1 MGNPLYN
8 LFIQPLELLI
18 ELIFSVM
25 KSISGNYGLA
35 IIMVSVVVNI
45 LIFPLYK
52 RSDAMQEAEHKKQK
66 EMEPWIKHIRKTF
79 KGDERFMMLQTYYRQ
94 QDYAP
99 ISAVKGSFSLLLQ
112 IPFFMAAYHF
122 LSSIDMQGVSFLFIP
137 NLGAADHLIKIGSL
151 SINLLP
157 LMMTGFNL
165 LSAAIYLKGTRL
177 RDKIQ
182 TVVLALA
189 FLVILYRSP
198 SALVLYWTMNNFF
211 SLLKNVLMK
220 LVGPALSKRKK
231 AQASSLKVQTAS
243 EDTLKPDKAEIR
255 KGAATFVLA
264 AFFLTLITGLVVPAA
279 AVSASPEDYIS
290 VNPTV
295 NPVLLIF
302 NTLFISAGIFMVW
315 GGIIYFV
322 SKEKQRTALTA
333 VFWSLSLPAI
343 VNYMFFGK
351 KLGTISP
358 LFRFNDGL
366 NYSKPELLISTA
378 VFLILLA
385 AAVIVY
391 IKKRALVRPVLAVLV
406 LSVLILG
413 SYQTIK
419 AQSHVRAL
427 GRDFRVSSSSEEIEP
442 IIPLSKSGK
451 NVVVI
456 MLDRAINDYFP
467 YALNEKP
474 ELKESFDGFTYY
486 PNTISH
492 GLFTVYGTPPLFGGY
507 EYTPKAI
514 NERDDVPLVDKQNEA
529 LKVMPVLFLN
539 NGYNVTVC
547 DPPYANYREICDL
560 SIYDDYP
567 EINAYET
574 MGKYISEGEHY
585 TKSVSD
591 TSRRNCVYYGILKVL
606 PPILQRFVYDYGD
619 YYQMEKK
626 HIQEPEFLGS
636 YAVLDNLDKLTYIKD
651 DDQNTFMM
659 MDNNTTHAPCL
670 LHLPDYT
677 PADSTSDASDT
688 PAYLELDGR
697 ICKLDNSI
705 LVQHYHVNMAAYLKL
720 AEWFDY
726 LRANDLYDNTRIIIA
741 ADHGRVLNQFDDL
754 MLDEYVDIEG
764 YHPILLFKD
773 FNSTGLTISDEFMT
787 NADVPSLATKDLIKD
802 AVNPFTGNPITSK
815 DKENGQY
822 VTTSPFFE
830 LLDNPGNTFN
840 TEDSYWYKVS
850 GNIFDKSNWV
860 RINGNE

>member
-137 NLGAADHLIKIGSL
+137 NLGAADHLLKIGPFAV
-151 SINLLP
+151 NLLP

-211 SLLKNVLMK
+211 SLLKNVFMK
-220 LVGPALSKRKK
+220 LIGPYLARRKKQSASFLADSSLEDSVKTDKRKMREGTF
-231 AQASSLKVQTAS
+231 S
-243 EDTLKPDKAEIR
+243 
-255 KGAATFVLA
+255 FVLA
-264 AFFLTLITGLVVPAA
+264 ALFLTLIAGFVVPAA
-279 AVSASPEDYIS
+279 AVSASPEDFIS

-295 NPVLLIF
+295 NPVHLIF
-302 NTLFISAGIFMVW
+302 NTFFISAGIFMVW

-322 SKEKQRTALTA
+322 SKEKQRTAITGA
-333 VFWSLSLPAI
+333 FWCLCLPAI

-351 KLGTISP
+351 RLGTISP

-366 NYSKPELLISTA
+366 GYGAKELLISTA
-378 VFLILLA
+378 VFIVLVSVSLF
-385 AAVIVY
+385 VY
-391 IKKRALVRPVLAVLV
+391 IKKRAFIRPVLAVLV

-413 SYQTIK
+413 SYQTVK
-419 AQSHVRAL
+419 AQSHIRAL
-427 GRDFRVSSSSEEIEP
+427 GVTFKSASDTEDIEP
-442 IIPLSKSGK
+442 IIPLSKTGK

-467 YALNEKP
+467 FAISEKP
-474 ELKESFDGFTYY
+474 DLAKAFDGFTYY

-514 NERDDVPLVDKQNEA
+514 NARDTEPLVDKQNEA
-529 LKVMPVLFLN
+529 LKVMPVLFSEK
-539 NGYNVTVC
+539 GFNVTVC
-547 DPPYANYREICDL
+547 DPPYANYQEICDL

-574 MGKYISEGEHY
+574 MGKYIAEGEHY

-591 TSRRNCVYYGILKVL
+591 TSKRNCVYYGILKIT
-606 PPILQRFVYDYGD
+606 PPILQRFIYNYGN

-636 YAVLDNLDKLTYIKD
+636 YAVLDNLDKLTLISED
-651 DDQNTFMM
+651 DKNTFLM

-677 PADSTSDASDT
+677 PSDTPSDASDT
-688 PAYLELDGR
+688 PAYLELNGR
-697 ICKLDNSI
+697 VCKLDNSI
-705 LVQHYHVNMAAYLKL
+705 LVQHYQVNMAAYLKL
-720 AEWFDY
+720 AEWFDF
-726 LRANDLYDNTRIIIA
+726 LRENNLYDNTRIIIV

-764 YHPILLFKD
+764 YHPLLLFKD
-773 FNSTGLTISDEFMT
+773 FNSKGLTTSDEFMT
-787 NADVPSLATKDLIKD
+787 NADVPTLATENLIKD
-802 AVNPFTGNPITSK
+802 ATNPFTGKPIDSK
-815 DKENGQY
+815 DKENGQFI
-822 VTTSPFFE
+822 TTSPHFE
-830 LLDNPGNTFN
+830 LLENPGNTFN

-860 RINGNE
+860 RITDNK